1 MTDNEDPPNAEP
13 LTLAGLVEGFAP
25 AHTQEQVERFVKAL
39 GIEGCR
45 DMLEAHLALANH
57 RERHPDEAP
66 VSELVEAFERQFSQE
81 EAEQILE
88 SFRGDVRR
96 ASQLYKELTDGYAST
111 LTVEALIEAGKV

>member
-1 MTDNEDPPNAEP
+1 MTDDEDPPNAEP

-57 RERHPDEAP
+57 RERHPDEEP
-66 VSELVEAFERQFSQE
+66 VSELVEEFGCQFSQE
-81 EAEQILE
+81 EAEKILE
-88 SFRGDVRR
+88 GFRGDVKR
-96 ASQLYKELTDGYAST
+96 ASRLYRDLTEGYAGFM
-111 LTVEALIEAGKV
+111 TVEDLIRAGKD